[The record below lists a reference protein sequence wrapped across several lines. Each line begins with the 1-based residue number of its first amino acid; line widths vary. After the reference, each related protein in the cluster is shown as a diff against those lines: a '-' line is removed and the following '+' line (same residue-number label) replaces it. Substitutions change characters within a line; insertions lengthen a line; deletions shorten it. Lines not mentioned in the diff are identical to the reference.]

1 MRGIRVLCLLVAASA
16 SVSCGKKP
24 DVPDAP
30 ERAEP
35 AAPAEDPAGAAEA
48 EPDVGVGDVVD
59 YAIGKKQI
67 DAKKRMESQIK
78 DIQSDRNR
86 RIEEALGE

>member
-1 MRGIRVLCLLVAASA
+1 MMRGTRLLCLLVAASA

-30 ERAEP
+30 ERATPDASAEEP
-35 AAPAEDPAGAAEA
+35 GG
-48 EPDVGVGDVVD
+48 DVGVGDAVD

-67 DAKKRMESQIK
+67 DAKKRMESQIR
-78 DIQSDRNR
+78 DIQTDRNR